1 MRLLFFEVNE
11 VFDQQHLSRN
21 ICVNNGYKILLSFS
35 PKEITLM
42 RSFRSLSR
50 FINADSSRN
59 FTPLRGELS
68 FLFFFSFF
76 FFLLLGGFYGFGK
89 TCIQKAAMRS
99 IVKAKKEY
107 NERSTSRLSTLF
119 LKQSRK
125 EKKSRDERRH
135 ESVMDR
141 ERVKEETASR
151 GDRERDRWRQE
162 RERQRGRQRDRDKGE
177 KREKKERKKREI
189 SFQRRAKKQLL
200 SNTSSSLPFVFFL
213 KYFFFN
219 LCFLQH
225 SLFFVLRKLCVSS
238 RHLPKRR
245 RFCLFIPK
253 SDT

>member
-151 GDRERDRWRQE
+151 GDRERDRGRQERE

-177 KREKKERKKREI
+177 KREKKERKIREI

-200 SNTSSSLPFVFFL
+200 SNTSSSLPFVFFP
-213 KYFFFN
+213 KIF
-219 LCFLQH
+219 FLQP
-225 SLFFVLRKLCVSS
+225 LFYATLSFFCKLCVSS

>member
-1 MRLLFFEVNE
+1 MLI
-11 VFDQQHLSRN
+11 HLETSP
-21 ICVNNGYKILLSFS
+21 LSV
-35 PKEITLM
+35 E
-42 RSFRSLSR
+42 
-50 FINADSSRN
+50 N
-59 FTPLRGELS
+59 

-151 GDRERDRWRQE
+151 GDRERDRGRQE
-162 RERQRGRQRDRDKGE
+162 RERE
-177 KREKKERKKREI
+177 TETREKKERKKRE
-189 SFQRRAKKQLL
+189 K
-200 SNTSSSLPFVFFL
+200 
-213 KYFFFN
+213 
-219 LCFLQH
+219 
-225 SLFFVLRKLCVSS
+225 
-238 RHLPKRR
+238 
-245 RFCLFIPK
+245 
-253 SDT
+253 

>member
-107 NERSTSRLSTLF
+107 NDPPRHDCPRCSSNSR
-119 LKQSRK
+119 
-125 EKKSRDERRH
+125 
-135 ESVMDR
+135 
-141 ERVKEETASR
+141 
-151 GDRERDRWRQE
+151 
-162 RERQRGRQRDRDKGE
+162 E
-177 KREKKERKKREI
+177 KRKRAEMKE
-189 SFQRRAKKQLL
+189 
-200 SNTSSSLPFVFFL
+200 
-213 KYFFFN
+213 
-219 LCFLQH
+219 
-225 SLFFVLRKLCVSS
+225 
-238 RHLPKRR
+238 
-245 RFCLFIPK
+245 
-253 SDT
+253 DTKV

>member
-1 MRLLFFEVNE
+1 MLI
-11 VFDQQHLSRN
+11 HLETSP
-21 ICVNNGYKILLSFS
+21 LSV
-35 PKEITLM
+35 E
-42 RSFRSLSR
+42 
-50 FINADSSRN
+50 N
-59 FTPLRGELS
+59 

-151 GDRERDRWRQE
+151 GDRGRDRGRQE
-162 RERQRGRQRDRDKGE
+162 RERERERQRQGRKKRE
-177 KREKKERKKREI
+177 KREKNKR
-189 SFQRRAKKQLL
+189 
-200 SNTSSSLPFVFFL
+200 NFVS
-213 KYFFFN
+213 KAG
-219 LCFLQH
+219 
-225 SLFFVLRKLCVSS
+225 
-238 RHLPKRR
+238 
-245 RFCLFIPK
+245 
-253 SDT
+253 

>member
-151 GDRERDRWRQE
+151 GDRERDRERQE
-162 RERQRGRQRDRDKGE
+162 RER
-177 KREKKERKKREI
+177 ERH
-189 SFQRRAKKQLL
+189 
-200 SNTSSSLPFVFFL
+200 SNGSSSPPFVFWPIFFRCQTSTFVFVQHS
-213 KYFFFN
+213 FFFS
-219 LCFLQH
+219 
-225 SLFFVLRKLCVSS
+225 SLSFTKEAILSFYPRYVKTA
-238 RHLPKRR
+238 
-245 RFCLFIPK
+245 I
-253 SDT
+253 

>member
-151 GDRERDRWRQE
+151 GDRERDRGRQE
-162 RERQRGRQRDRDKGE
+162 RERE
-177 KREKKERKKREI
+177 TETREKKERKKRE
-189 SFQRRAKKQLL
+189 K
-200 SNTSSSLPFVFFL
+200 
-213 KYFFFN
+213 
-219 LCFLQH
+219 
-225 SLFFVLRKLCVSS
+225 
-238 RHLPKRR
+238 
-245 RFCLFIPK
+245 
-253 SDT
+253 

>member
-76 FFLLLGGFYGFGK
+76 FFLLGGFKVLAKRAF
-89 TCIQKAAMRS
+89 QKAAMRS

-107 NERSTSRLSTLF
+107 NDPRHDCPRCSSNSR
-119 LKQSRK
+119 
-125 EKKSRDERRH
+125 
-135 ESVMDR
+135 
-141 ERVKEETASR
+141 
-151 GDRERDRWRQE
+151 
-162 RERQRGRQRDRDKGE
+162 E
-177 KREKKERKKREI
+177 KRKRAEMKE
-189 SFQRRAKKQLL
+189 
-200 SNTSSSLPFVFFL
+200 
-213 KYFFFN
+213 
-219 LCFLQH
+219 
-225 SLFFVLRKLCVSS
+225 
-238 RHLPKRR
+238 
-245 RFCLFIPK
+245 
-253 SDT
+253 DTKV